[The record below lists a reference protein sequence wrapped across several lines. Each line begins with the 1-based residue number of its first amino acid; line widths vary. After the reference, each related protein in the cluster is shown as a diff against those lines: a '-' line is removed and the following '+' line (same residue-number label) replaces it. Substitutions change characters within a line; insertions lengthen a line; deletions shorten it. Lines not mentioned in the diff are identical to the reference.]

1 MYPTNRQLI
10 ETYDGRR
17 FTFLGVMGDETI
29 DTVKASIEGK
39 AITWPVWWDGGI
51 RGPISTRFNV
61 RGWPEIYVLDH
72 KGIIRYR
79 EIHGEILAKAVAK
92 LVEEAERGS

>member
-1 MYPTNRQLI
+1 
-10 ETYDGRR
+10 
-17 FTFLGVMGDETI
+17 MGDETI
-29 DTVKASIEGK
+29 DTVKASVEEKI
-39 AITWPVWWDGGI
+39 ITWPVWWDGGI

-79 EIHGEILAKAVAK
+79 EIRGEILAKAVAK
-92 LVEEAERGS
+92 LVQEAERN